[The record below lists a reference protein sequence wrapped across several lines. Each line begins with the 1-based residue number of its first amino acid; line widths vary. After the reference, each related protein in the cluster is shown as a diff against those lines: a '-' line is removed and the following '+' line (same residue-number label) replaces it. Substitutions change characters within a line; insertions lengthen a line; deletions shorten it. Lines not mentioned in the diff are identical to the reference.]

1 MSCKTTTLFMIR
13 HGRLNHTESNVFT
26 GQSDIPLS
34 EKGRKETLSYLTL
47 MKKNNISLLV
57 SSDLSRT
64 TEPAMEYSKHL
75 KCLHIVKKELREINA
90 GDWESKTFQEVM
102 LTSNDYL
109 QKRYANPVK
118 VPFPN
123 GESLQDLKK
132 RVVNT
137 ISTLLKNNLG
147 QNILLIGHAGV
158 IRIIILS
165 YLKLPLSKFFCLEV
179 DYGSLSAIR
188 FFEDG
193 NVTLKLFN
201 FKDPANV

>member
-13 HGRLNHTESNVFT
+13 HGRLNHTEPNIFT
-26 GQSDIPLS
+26 GQADIPLS
-34 EKGRKETLSYLTL
+34 ETGRKETLSHLTL
-47 MKKNNISLLV
+47 MKKNDIALVV

-64 TEPAMEYSKHL
+64 VEPATEYSKFL
-75 KCLHIVKKELREINA
+75 NCPLIVKNELREINA
-90 GDWESKTFQEVM
+90 GDWENKTYQEVM
-102 LTSNDYL
+102 LTANDYL

-137 ISTLLKNNLG
+137 VKSLLKTYSG

-158 IRIIILS
+158 IRVIILS
-165 YLKLPLSKFFCLEV
+165 YLKLSLSKFFCLEV
-179 DYGSLSAIR
+179 DYGSLSTIR

-201 FKDPANV
+201 FKDTGNV

>member
-1 MSCKTTTLFMIR
+1 MSYKTTTLFMIR

-26 GQSDIPLS
+26 GQSDILLS

-47 MKKNNISLLV
+47 MKKNNIALVV

-90 GDWESKTFQEVM
+90 GDWENKTFQEVM

-118 VPFPN
+118 IPFPN

-137 ISTLLKNNLG
+137 ITPLLKNNFG

-158 IRIIILS
+158 IRVIILS